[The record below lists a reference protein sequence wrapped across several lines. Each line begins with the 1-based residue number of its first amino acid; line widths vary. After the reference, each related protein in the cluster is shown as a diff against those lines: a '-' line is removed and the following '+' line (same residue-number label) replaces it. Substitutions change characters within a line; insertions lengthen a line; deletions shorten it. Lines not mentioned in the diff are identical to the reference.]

1 MTPALSPSPRHRFAG
16 LLGLACILFTPSTAT
31 AQQDRLELVGVYRY
45 AYHDPVSLAEAKK
58 IACTEATR
66 LSVDSSRFF
75 IDATA
80 SVIDPQLVKDIVQ
93 KLIASSL
100 KDVQI
105 VEQSEKG
112 RTVYCKVKG
121 FLDPEDAKA
130 IILTEINRGAANEP
144 LGVDQNRA
152 LKILSV
158 QEGKEG
164 TVVVVYKAL
173 KRLDWLSTAYD
184 GSLRETGDVMIE
196 YYNEQGVPVGAGRH
210 PARLKPEG
218 PEVMTPGE
226 ISAHTFRKPPGTKF
240 YRVWLVK

>member
-1 MTPALSPSPRHRFAG
+1 MIPSFSRKSTGVRTG
-16 LLGLACILFTPSTAT
+16 ILLLGFMPLTVAA
-31 AQQDRLELVGVYRY
+31 DENRLDLVGAYRY
-45 AYHDPVSLAEAKK
+45 AYQEPVGLAEARK

-75 IDATA
+75 IDATS
-80 SVIDPQLVKDIVQ
+80 SVIDSQLLNDLVQ
-93 KLIASSL
+93 KIVSGAL

-105 VEQSEKG
+105 VEQADKG

-121 FLDPEDAKA
+121 SLDPEEAKA
-130 IILTEINRGAANEP
+130 IILMEINRGAANEP

-158 QEGKEG
+158 QEGKDG

-184 GSLRETGDVMIE
+184 GSLRETADVMIE
-196 YYNEQGVPVGAGRH
+196 YYNAQGIPTGTDRH
-210 PARLKPEG
+210 PARLKPDG
-218 PEVMTPGE
+218 TEVMNPGE
-226 ISAHTFRKPPGTKF
+226 ITAYTFRKPPGTKS

>member
-1 MTPALSPSPRHRFAG
+1 MKSPSCAHAAALAG
-16 LLGLACILFTPSTAT
+16 LVMLGLAPAT
-31 AQQDRLELVGVYRY
+31 AAADQNRLELVGAYRY
-45 AYHDPVSLAEAKK
+45 AYQDPVSLAEAKK

-75 IDATA
+75 IDATS
-80 SVIDPQLVKDIVQ
+80 SVIDSQLLNALVQ
-93 KLIASSL
+93 KVVSGAV

-121 FLDPEDAKA
+121 LLDQEDAKA
-130 IILTEINRGAANEP
+130 IILTELHRGAAGEP

-158 QEGKEG
+158 QEGRDG

-184 GSLRETGDVMIE
+184 GSLRETADVMIE
-196 YYNEQGVPVGAGRH
+196 YYNEQGVPVGTDRH
-210 PARLKPEG
+210 PARVKPDG
-218 PEVMTPGE
+218 TEVMHPGE
-226 ISAHTFRKPPGTKF
+226 ISSRAFRKPSGTKS

>member
-1 MTPALSPSPRHRFAG
+1 MKPLSSMPPAAILVGIAMLGFAP
-16 LLGLACILFTPSTAT
+16 LTAT
-31 AQQDRLELVGVYRY
+31 AEQNRLEVLGAYRY
-45 AYHDPVSLAEAKK
+45 AYQEPMSLAEAQKL
-58 IACTEATR
+58 ACTGAIR

-75 IDATA
+75 IDAT
-80 SVIDPQLVKDIVQ
+80 SNVIDSQMVQDMVQ
-93 KLIASSL
+93 KLISSSL
-100 KDVQI
+100 KDVQV
-105 VEQSEKG
+105 VEQSDKG

-121 FLDPEDAKA
+121 VLDLEDAKA
-130 IILTEINRGAANEP
+130 VILTEINRGAANEP

-184 GSLRETGDVMIE
+184 GSLRETADVMIE
-196 YYNEQGVPVGAGRH
+196 YYNEQGIPVGAGRH
-210 PARLKPEG
+210 PARLKPDG
-218 PEVMTPGE
+218 AEVMHSGE
-226 ISAHTFRKPPGTKF
+226 ISACTFRKPPGTKS

>member
-1 MTPALSPSPRHRFAG
+1 MTRILTGILMLGIVPATDA
-16 LLGLACILFTPSTAT
+16 AE
-31 AQQDRLELVGVYRY
+31 QNRLELVGVYRY
-45 AYHDPVSLAEAKK
+45 AYQDPVSLAEARK

-75 IDATA
+75 IDATS
-80 SVIDPQLVKDIVQ
+80 SVIDSQLLNTIVQ
-93 KLIASSL
+93 KVVSGAL
-100 KDVQI
+100 KDVQV

-112 RTVYCKVKG
+112 RTVYCKVRG
-121 FLDPEDAKA
+121 LLDQEEAKA
-130 IILTEINRGAANEP
+130 IILTEINRGAADEP

-184 GSLRETGDVMIE
+184 GSLRETADVMIE
-196 YYNEQGVPVGAGRH
+196 YYSEQGIPLGADRH
-210 PARLKPEG
+210 PARLKPYG
-218 PEVMTPGE
+218 PEVMHPGE
-226 ISAHTFRKPPGTKF
+226 IGSHTFKKPPGTKS

>member
-1 MTPALSPSPRHRFAG
+1 MKFLFSAHAIGILAG
-16 LLGLACILFTPSTAT
+16 ITMLGFVPLTAT
-31 AQQDRLELVGVYRY
+31 AEQNRLEVMGVYRY
-45 AYHDPVSLAEAKK
+45 AYQEPVSLAEAKK
-58 IACTEATR
+58 VACTEAIR

-75 IDATA
+75 IDAT
-80 SVIDPQLVKDIVQ
+80 SNVIDSQMVRDVVQ
-93 KLIASSL
+93 KLITSSL
-100 KDVQI
+100 KDVQV

-121 FLDPEDAKA
+121 VLDLEDAKA
-130 IILTEINRGAANEP
+130 VILTEINRGAANEP

-173 KRLDWLSTAYD
+173 KRLDWLSTAYA
-184 GSLRETGDVMIE
+184 GSLRETADVMIE
-196 YYNEQGVPVGAGRH
+196 YYNEQGIPVGADRH
-210 PARLKPEG
+210 PARLKPDG
-218 PEVMTPGE
+218 TEVMNPGE
-226 ISAHTFRKPPGTKF
+226 ISSRTFRKPPGTKS

>member
-1 MTPALSPSPRHRFAG
+1 MVPLSSTNTAG
-16 LLGLACILFTPSTAT
+16 ILVSIPILSFVLLVPQPTRAEPN
-31 AQQDRLELVGVYRY
+31 RLELLGVYRY
-45 AYHDPVSLAEAKK
+45 AYQEPVSLAEAKK
-58 IACTEATR
+58 IACTEAIR

-75 IDATA
+75 IDATS
-80 SVIDPQLVKDIVQ
+80 SVVDPQLAKDMAQ

-105 VEQSEKG
+105 VEQSDKG

-121 FLDPEDAKA
+121 YLDLEDAKA
-130 IILTEINRGAANEP
+130 VILTEINRGAANEP

-184 GSLRETGDVMIE
+184 GSLRETADVMIE
-196 YYNEQGVPVGAGRH
+196 YYNEQGVPLGAGRH
-210 PARLKPEG
+210 PARLKPDG

-226 ISAHTFRKPPGTKF
+226 IGAHAFRKPPGTKS

>member
-1 MTPALSPSPRHRFAG
+1 MAPALSHSSRHTFAG
-16 LLGLACILFTPSTAT
+16 FLSLALILFAPLTAK
-31 AQQDRLELVGVYRY
+31 AEQNRLELLGIYRY
-45 AYHDPVSLAEAKK
+45 AYQEPVSLAEAKK
-58 IACTEATR
+58 IACTEAIR

-75 IDATA
+75 IDATS
-80 SVIDPQLVKDIVQ
+80 SVIDPQMVKDMAQ
-93 KLIASSL
+93 KLITNSL
-100 KDVQI
+100 KDVQV

-121 FLDPEDAKA
+121 SLDLEDAKA
-130 IILTEINRGAANEP
+130 VILTEINRGAANEP

-164 TVVVVYKAL
+164 TIVVVYKAL

-184 GSLRETGDVMIE
+184 GSLLETADVMIE

-210 PARLKPEG
+210 PARLKPDG

-226 ISAHTFRKPPGTKF
+226 ISAHTFRKPPGTKS